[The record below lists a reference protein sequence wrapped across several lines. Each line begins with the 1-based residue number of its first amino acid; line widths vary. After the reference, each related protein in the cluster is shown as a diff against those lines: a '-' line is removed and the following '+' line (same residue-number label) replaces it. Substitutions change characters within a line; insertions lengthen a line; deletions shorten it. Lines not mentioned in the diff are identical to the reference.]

1 MDKGLLPRRYAKALY
16 KYAAEK
22 DATAEVYAL
31 MQKLVDAFGSNSD
44 LQGAIANPFVS
55 LTEKTKLV
63 MTAAGGDSPILADFV
78 KLLASNNRLDILR
91 DAAIAFTVLYRQE
104 NHIYPVS
111 ITSAAPLSDAD
122 RKRLTDMI
130 EKHIGDATAQY
141 TFDVN
146 PDLIGGFVVRID
158 NESLDAS
165 VRNELNQLRR
175 KLMTK

>member
-16 KYAAEK
+16 KFAAEK
-22 DATAEVYAL
+22 DATNDVYLL
-31 MQKLVDAFGSNSD
+31 MNRLEEAFQNNRQ
-44 LQGAIANPFVS
+44 LQEAISNPFIPV
-55 LTEKTKLV
+55 EKKNELLQ
-63 MTAAGGDSPILADFV
+63 TAVGEKNAIFVDFI
-78 KLLASNNRLDILR
+78 KLLADNNRLDLIRSVALSY
-91 DAAIAFTVLYRQE
+91 AELYRKE
-104 NHIYPVS
+104 NHIHLVN

-146 PDLIGGFVVRID
+146 PDLIAGFVIRID

-165 VRNELNQLRR
+165 VRNELKQLRQS
-175 KLMTK
+175 LMK

>member
-16 KYAAEK
+16 KYATEK
-22 DATAEVYAL
+22 DATASVYDL
-31 MQKLVDAFGSNSD
+31 MEKLVDAFDSNSD
-44 LQGAIANPFVS
+44 LQSAIANPFVS

-63 MTAAGGDSPILADFV
+63 MTAAGGDNAILADFV
-78 KLLASNNRLDILR
+78 KLLATNNRLDILR
-91 DAAIAFTVLYRQE
+91 DAALAYTALYRQE
-104 NHIYPVS
+104 NHIYLVN
-111 ITSAAPLSDAD
+111 ITSAVPLSDAD

-141 TFDVN
+141 TFEVD

-158 NESLDAS
+158 NERLDAS
-165 VRNELNQLRR
+165 VRNELDQLRR